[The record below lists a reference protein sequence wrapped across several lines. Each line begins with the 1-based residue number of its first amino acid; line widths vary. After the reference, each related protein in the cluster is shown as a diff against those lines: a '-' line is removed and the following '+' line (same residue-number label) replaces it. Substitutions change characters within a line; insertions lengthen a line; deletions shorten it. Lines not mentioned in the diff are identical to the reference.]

1 MWESFNSLMEF
12 AGPFLVNVG
21 IGYWVYLRVEQHAY
35 AKVAGFVV
43 FLLFCECDRIRL
55 VIESRTQ
62 RLSYSLNRIPRKLSE
77 ERRQGLEI

>member
-1 MWESFNSLMEF
+1 MWEGFNSLMEF
-12 AGPFLVNVG
+12 VGPFLINVW

-62 RLSYSLNRIPRKLSE
+62 RLSYSLNRIPRTLSE